1 MDSNFRRALS
11 RVLKHEGGY
20 IDHPKDPGGATNR
33 GVTLATFRRHV
44 KPKGTKA
51 DLRAITEE
59 QVATVYYKHYWA
71 AVHANELPAGVD
83 YAVFDLAVNSG
94 PARAARFLQRVV
106 GATEDGRIGPA
117 TLAAVRKADPT
128 EVIARLCDA
137 RLAWLKTLKTWPTFG
152 KGWERRVTEVR
163 HDAIL
168 DAADEALAKV
178 VVEDAVTD
186 DKAPASNPA
195 TSKAH
200 QIGKRFDTNRT
211 IFSSPRSP
219 KANVAS
225 TTSPAPT
232 AGEFTC

>member
-1 MDSNFRRALS
+1 MDSNFQRALS

-20 IDHPKDPGGATNR
+20 VDHPKDPGGATNK
-33 GVTLATFRRHV
+33 GVTIATFRRYV
-44 KPKGTKA
+44 KPNGTKA
-51 DLRAITEE
+51 DLRAITGE

-94 PARAARFLQRVV
+94 PSRAARFLQRVV

-128 EVIARLCDA
+128 ELIARLCDA
-137 RLAWLKTLKTWPTFG
+137 RLVWLKTLKTWPTFG

-168 DAADEALAKV
+168 DAADDTFEKV
-178 VVEDAVTD
+178 VVEDAVITD
-186 DKAPASNPA
+186 RAPASSPQTPR
-195 TSKAH
+195 TSQLGILAVAI
-200 QIGKRFDTNRT
+200 IGAILMALSQLWNWIT
-211 IFSSPRSP
+211 
-219 KANVAS
+219 
-225 TTSPAPT
+225 
-232 AGEFTC
+232 GG

>member
-20 IDHPKDPGGATNR
+20 VDHPRDPGGATNK
-33 GVTLATFRRHV
+33 GVTLATFRRYV
-44 KPKGTKA
+44 KPNGTKA
-51 DLRAITEE
+51 DLRAITEV

-71 AVHANELPAGVD
+71 AVHGNELPAGVD

-94 PARAARFLQRVV
+94 PSRAARFLQRVV
-106 GATEDGRIGPA
+106 GVIQDGRIGPT
-117 TLAAVRKADPT
+117 TLAAARKADPT

-178 VVEDAVTD
+178 VVEDGATATTD
-186 DKAPASNPA
+186 NAP
-195 TSKAH
+195 T
-200 QIGKRFDTNRT
+200 
-211 IFSSPRSP
+211 
-219 KANVAS
+219 
-225 TTSPAPT
+225 PAPSPQT
-232 AGEFTC
+232 PRAHRIGILVAAIIGAIIMALSQLWNWITGG

>member
-20 IDHPKDPGGATNR
+20 VDHPRDPGGATNK
-33 GVTLATFRRHV
+33 GVTITTFRRYV

-94 PARAARFLQRVV
+94 PSRAARFLQRVV
-106 GATEDGRIGPA
+106 GVIQDGRIGPT
-117 TLAAVRKADPT
+117 TLAAARKADPT

-137 RLAWLKTLKTWPTFG
+137 RLTWLKTLKTWPTFG

-168 DAADEALAKV
+168 DAADEAFAKA
-178 VVEDAVTD
+178 VVEEADTV
-186 DKAPASNPA
+186 DKVPGLAPTPDPQ
-195 TSKAH
+195 TPRHH
-200 QIGKRFDTNRT
+200 QIGILAAAIIGAILMALSQLWNWIT
-211 IFSSPRSP
+211 
-219 KANVAS
+219 
-225 TTSPAPT
+225 
-232 AGEFTC
+232 GG